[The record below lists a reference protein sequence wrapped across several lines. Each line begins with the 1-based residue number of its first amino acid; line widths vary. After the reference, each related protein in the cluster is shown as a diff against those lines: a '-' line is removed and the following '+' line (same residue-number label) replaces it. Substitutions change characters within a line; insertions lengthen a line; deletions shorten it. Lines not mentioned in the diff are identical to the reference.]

1 MGQEQLFAHELFRLG
16 PLVIRD
22 TVVTTWLL
30 MLGLWLACRYLVV
43 ARARPD
49 PGLLQTAVEGVVLS
63 VENAIREVLPQQ
75 TAMVLPFILT
85 LWTFLVAANLVGLIP
100 GLHSPTRDPS
110 ATAALAVLVFLSV
123 HWFGIRSQ
131 GLKDYL
137 RHYLS
142 PSPILLPFHVISEIT
157 RTLALAVRLFGNMMS
172 LELVALLLVWVGGLL
187 VPIPILML
195 HVVEALVQ
203 AYIFGM
209 LALIY
214 IASAIQTRPPQMD
227 EPNDQGVRAAAG
239 DDSRGRPGPF
249 PHLDPSLPAG
259 EGDVERRRRAVYDS
273 HQE

>member
-22 TVVTTWLL
+22 TVVTTWVL
-30 MLGLWLACRYLVV
+30 MLAIWLACWLLF
-43 ARARPD
+43 ARSRSPS
-49 PGLLQTAVEGVVLS
+49 GLLRTAVEGIVLS
-63 VENAIREVLPQQ
+63 IEDAVRQVLPQRSDP
-75 TAMVLPFILT
+75 VLPFILT
-85 LWTFLVAANLVGLIP
+85 LWTFLVTANLVGLIP

-123 HWFGIRSQ
+123 HWFGIRAQ
-131 GLKDYL
+131 GLKAYL

-142 PSPILLPFHVISEIT
+142 PTPILLPFHVISEIT

-214 IASAIQTRPPQMD
+214 IASAIQTGPRAAD
-227 EPNDQGVRAAAG
+227 EPN
-239 DDSRGRPGPF
+239 P
-249 PHLDPSLPAG
+249 
-259 EGDVERRRRAVYDS
+259 
-273 HQE
+273 